1 MTDTPEV
8 EAPKTKSKSPKSEI
22 GVELPLPLT
31 AMVEAMLFVSSEPV
45 PVFQIAEALNMKVD
59 AIEQAL
65 AELRDG
71 TEGVSRG
78 LRLHRK
84 GDKVQ
89 LTTHPECAP
98 YIEKFLGLDLTSRL
112 SKPALETLSII
123 AYQQPVT
130 RAQIE
135 QVRGVNCDGVLAN
148 LLNKG
153 LIEEVGRLE
162 TAGRPIQYGVT
173 FAFLQHFGLRSLED
187 MPQLQPIEAAALE
200 AMAARPDEPVVV
212 ADAQM
217 ALPVTADEAPKTEDK
232 PTPPPIRETQLALVP
247 DEATAAEA
255 SAVAEEASVADE
267 SAVVEDVLVADEATA
282 ANETPIEQSEG
293 NKLPPAAEVNEA
305 AEVVDPPVDVDEAA
319 SPDQTESPAR

>member
-1 MTDTPEV
+1 MTDIPEV
-8 EAPKTKSKSPKSEI
+8 EAPKLKVKNQKSEI

-31 AMVEAMLFVSSEPV
+31 AMVEALLFVSSEPV
-45 PVFQIAEALNMKVD
+45 PVQQIAEALDFKVD

-65 AELRDG
+65 IELRDG

-162 TAGRPIQYGVT
+162 TAGRPIQYGTT
-173 FAFLQHFGLRSLED
+173 FAFLQHFGLRGLDD
-187 MPQLQPIEAAALE
+187 MPQLQPIEAAALD
-200 AMAARPDEPVVV
+200 AMAARPDEPIML
-212 ADAQM
+212 AEAQM
-217 ALPVTADEAPKTEDK
+217 PTTKTEHEGSGTAEK
-232 PTPPPIRETQLALVP
+232 PAALPIRETQLTLVS
-247 DEATAAEA
+247 DGS
-255 SAVAEEASVADE
+255 SA
-267 SAVVEDVLVADEATA
+267 ADEA
-282 ANETPIEQSEG
+282 PIEPSGGDE
-293 NKLPPAAEVNEA
+293 PPPVVDVNEA
-305 AEVVDPPVDVDEAA
+305 AEAATPPVEVDEAA
-319 SPDQTESPAR
+319 APTPIESAE